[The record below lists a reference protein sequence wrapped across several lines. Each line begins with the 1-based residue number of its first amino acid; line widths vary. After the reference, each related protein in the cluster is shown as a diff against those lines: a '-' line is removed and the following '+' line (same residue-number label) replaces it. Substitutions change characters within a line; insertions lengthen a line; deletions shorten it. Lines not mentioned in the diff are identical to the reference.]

1 MLCKARIVQFSDI
14 QYFGDGKHRF
24 YFESRCNRVCNDTTC
39 ADCSTK
45 NPSSR
50 TQYSRTFN
58 HGLITEP
65 IPEES
70 HIYGGKRYLDNVKKW
85 GEPDPHIIKEAERR
99 RALIYEKQSEAT
111 SSIAA
116 EEYKVMSRISSET
129 AAIPVEDMP
138 KKASKM
144 SIPLIDTIPLEII
157 SVDKA
162 EKKVRKRP
170 QVSAAVTNAIIAAN
184 AAAAAAAAALS
195 TAVEEK
201 QEDSLVEEKQEDILV
216 EEKQEDILVEEKQE
230 DSFGDFC
237 EKSKKS
243 KKPEKPK
250 KPRAPRKSRATK
262 KAETPYETLA
272 KSALANSSPSTK
284 EVCIPTHIEK
294 TLDVYDADGYEIE
307 YVRLTKF
314 EHEGV
319 KYFRDMKKQKLYQ
332 RVKDSSV
339 GKYVGRYDSYSDSV
353 IEDVPDSDADA

>member
-1 MLCKARIVQFSDI
+1 MLCKARIAQFCDI

-24 YFESRCNRVCNDTTC
+24 YFESRCNRECPDELCV
-39 ADCSTK
+39 DCSKK

-65 IPEES
+65 IPDMS
-70 HIYGGKRYLDNVKKW
+70 HIYGGKRYLEYVKKW
-85 GEPDPHIIKEAERR
+85 GEPDTLIIQEAERR
-99 RALIYEKQSEAT
+99 RDLLYEKQSKAAT
-111 SSIAA
+111 TIAA

-138 KKASKM
+138 KKASKT
-144 SIPLIDTIPLEII
+144 SVLIVDTVPLETIYVNK
-157 SVDKA
+157 S

-170 QVSAAVTNAIIAAN
+170 QVSAATTNAIIAATTK
-184 AAAAAAAAALS
+184 AAAALS
-195 TAVEEK
+195 TTSTIMMVEEK
-201 QEDSLVEEKQEDILV
+201 ST
-216 EEKQEDILVEEKQE
+216 
-230 DSFGDFC
+230 DSFENF
-237 EKSKKS
+237 S
-243 KKPEKPK
+243 EKPK
-250 KPRAPRKSRATK
+250 KPSAPKKTRAPK
-262 KAETPYETLA
+262 KLETPYETLA
-272 KSALANSSPSTK
+272 KSALAKSSPSTK

>member
-1 MLCKARIVQFSDI
+1 
-14 QYFGDGKHRF
+14 
-24 YFESRCNRVCNDTTC
+24 
-39 ADCSTK
+39 
-45 NPSSR
+45 
-50 TQYSRTFN
+50 
-58 HGLITEP
+58 
-65 IPEES
+65 
-70 HIYGGKRYLDNVKKW
+70 VKKW
-85 GEPDPHIIKEAERR
+85 GEPDPYIIKEAERR

-184 AAAAAAAAALS
+184 AAAAAAALS

-201 QEDSLVEEKQEDILV
+201 QEDS
-216 EEKQEDILVEEKQE
+216 LVEEKQE